1 MPDTTNSKPPI
12 IVLSNNVA
20 GGASSAKDKD
30 GGSFKIGDFKVNN
43 KMLYTVGGLVAIGL
57 AAYYIN
63 GQLPIWIDQIN
74 SIGQQPATS
83 GTTAVSGA
91 SAAIPPADVST
102 YPGTGAGS
110 FPPPATGIGQY
121 PYTTQPYPTTY
132 PYQIAP
138 TAAIAAQTPMP
149 GTALGSSVVRSY
161 HAHMTPHHYLDHH
174 GKQRS
179 FITEM
184 HIEELIGSE
193 QDTKRVLSLD
203 EE

>member
-1 MPDTTNSKPPI
+1 MPDNTSKPPI

-20 GGASSAKDKD
+20 GGASSAKDK
-30 GGSFKIGDFKVNN
+30 GEGSFKIGDFKVNN

-57 AAYYIN
+57 AAFYVN
-63 GQLPIWIDQIN
+63 KQLPGWIDQLN
-74 SIGQQPATS
+74 SIGQEQPS
-83 GTTAVSGA
+83 GGTAANVSGA
-91 SAAIPPADVST
+91 SAAIPPASVST
-102 YPGTGAGS
+102 YPGTGAATL
-110 FPPPATGIGQY
+110 PPPATGIGAY

-132 PYQIAP
+132 PYQMAP
-138 TAAIAAQTPMP
+138 SAAIAAQTPMP

-161 HAHMTPHHYLDHH
+161 HAHMTPTRYLDHH

-193 QDTKRVLSLD
+193 QDSQRVLSLNED
-203 EE
+203 

>member
-1 MPDTTNSKPPI
+1 MPDTNSKPPI

-43 KMLYTVGGLVAIGL
+43 KMLYTAAGLVGIGL

-63 GQLPIWIDQIN
+63 GQLPYWIDQIN

-91 SAAIPPADVST
+91 SAAIPPASVST

-110 FPPPATGIGQY
+110 FPPPATGIGAY

-132 PYQIAP
+132 PYAIAP

-149 GTALGSSVVRSY
+149 VTNLGSSVVRSY
-161 HAHMTPHHYLDHH
+161 HAHMTPHHYLDHR

-193 QDTKRVLSLD
+193 HETARVLSLD